1 MQSDNASGAPAGE
14 SPPSLVG
21 PPVEV
26 VRLKQGETIGARFV
40 IDERLREDPL
50 GSTYRAVDQKS
61 GKRIALLMLDP
72 GVATDRAA
80 TEGLRSHTRLMTSL
94 AHKNVVSIFGL
105 GKEGRRRYLAREYV
119 DGQTLAELLE
129 KKAEA
134 SRSFTLKGAYNL
146 IAHVCNALQFAMPHL
161 GHGTLRPSVILVN
174 RTGRVK
180 VSDFGLSALRP
191 ALLERRDHLNRWDMG
206 CFPRGGGRLAGES
219 VPERLGDEPD
229 GDVAIDATLDIETA
243 RPSTAAAAVD
253 AQISR
258 DDLFALGGILF
269 ALVVGRPFNADPA
282 SLTPDVIRRM
292 PSGLDAVLRRC
303 FAVDGESAYRD
314 ANALKADLLAAV
326 EAARGGDEADGE
338 PLAGEASIVTLDEG
352 RLVEGGGEA
361 ANAGLVA
368 QKSGLYAPPPSRA
381 AAKKPTKPLPA
392 MPQAGGGFVIP
403 ELRPA
408 AGATDDGTTQR
419 WLVEK
424 GGIDYGPF
432 TMPQIVEKLR
442 AEEIFPETNLY
453 DIETDRRIPL
463 SEHAVFD
470 AALVS
475 WLHERAE
482 LEKRRAEDARVASD
496 KRRSRLV
503 FGVAA
508 AIVLTIGG
516 VFAGKAAYEAS
527 LPTPVKAHLQAL
539 VAQWPGALP
548 SINLPDE
555 AAPETPA
562 EIAARAKSRAAQGAT
577 RRAIDDQRQ
586 MAEEARLAAS
596 STLDGTGGPSTG
608 RTFDAGAL
616 DAAVATRNPQI
627 VKCVQDEA
635 KRDPNRRD
643 FEIKATILPRGDII
657 QVRMTGGTAA
667 GTACVRAALTGLKVP
682 AFDGTNQALSLPF
695 SIN

>member
-1 MQSDNASGAPAGE
+1 VQSDNASGAPAGE
-14 SPPSLVG
+14 SPPSPIG

-146 IAHVCNALQFAMPHL
+146 VAHVCNALQFVMPHL

-180 VSDFGLSALRP
+180 VSDFGLDALRSALV
-191 ALLERRDHLNRWDMG
+191 ERRDQLNRWDAG
-206 CFPRGGGRLAGES
+206 CFPRGGAGLKSES
-219 VPERLGDEPD
+219 ASDRGGDEPD
-229 GDVAIDATLDIETA
+229 GDVPIDAALDVEAA
-243 RPSTAAAAVD
+243 RPSVETGASD
-253 AQISR
+253 AHISR
-258 DDLFALGGILF
+258 DDLFALGAILY

-282 SLTPDVIRRM
+282 SLTPDVVRRM
-292 PSGLDAVLRRC
+292 PSGFDVILRRC
-303 FAVDGESAYRD
+303 FAVDGEAGYRD
-314 ANALKADLLAAV
+314 ANALKAELLAAV
-326 EAARGGDEADGE
+326 DAARGGDEADGE

-361 ANAGLVA
+361 ASAGLTA
-368 QKSGLYAPPPSRA
+368 QKSGLFAPPPSRA

-432 TMPQIVEKLR
+432 TMPQIVDKLR
-442 AEEIFPETNLY
+442 AEEVFPETNLY
-453 DIETDRRIPL
+453 DIETDRRVPL

-482 LEKRRAEDARVASD
+482 LEKRRAEDARIASD
-496 KRRSRLV
+496 KRRSRLI

-508 AIVLTIGG
+508 VLVLSIGG

-527 LPTPVKAHLQAL
+527 LPAPVKAHLPTL

-548 SINLPDE
+548 QIALPDA

-562 EIAARAKSRAAQGAT
+562 ELAARAKAKAAQGAT
-577 RRAIDDQRQ
+577 RRALDDQRLL
-586 MAEEARLAAS
+586 AEEARLAAS
-596 STLDGTGGPSTG
+596 STLDGTGGSETG
-608 RTFDAGAL
+608 RSFDAAAL

-627 VKCVQDEA
+627 VKCVQDEV
-635 KRDPNRRD
+635 KRDPNRHD

-657 QVRMTGGTAA
+657 QVRMVGGTAA
-667 GTACVRAALTGLKVP
+667 GTACVRGALAGLKVP

-695 SIN
+695 SVN